1 MKINNTEISNEKL
14 ASFFK
19 HHTKKQ
25 KPNKNGIKCRLVDI
39 NNNVEYSF
47 GSLTEMSR
55 WLGYARWPHSTE
67 YGIVHKKG
75 ESTKKYRLYEE
86 N

>member
-1 MKINNTEISNEKL
+1 MRINNTEISNEKL

-39 NNNVEYSF
+39 NSNVEYSF
-47 GSLTEMSR
+47 ESLTEMSK
-55 WLGYARWPHSTE
+55 WLGYAKWPYNIE
-67 YGIVHKKG
+67 NGILHKKG
-75 ESTKKYRLYEE
+75 ETFKKYKLYKE